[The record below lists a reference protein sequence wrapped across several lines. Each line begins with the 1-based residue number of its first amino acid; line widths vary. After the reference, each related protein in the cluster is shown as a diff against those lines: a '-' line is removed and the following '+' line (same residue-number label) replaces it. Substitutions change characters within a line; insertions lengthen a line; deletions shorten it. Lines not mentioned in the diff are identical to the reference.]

1 MKSRA
6 LRDMTQGSVPRHM
19 LAFALPLLSGN
30 FLQQFYNM
38 VDSWAVGNFVGD
50 GALAAVGAGASVMY
64 LFVSLFSG
72 VGVGATVCIAQAF
85 GAGRREQ
92 VSTVVDTVYRAI
104 LISAL
109 PVMLLAFLGAEKL
122 VEWMQVEMEIA
133 PGACTYI
140 RILGLGLVA
149 TVGYNIN
156 DGILRGLGN
165 SRASLLC
172 LAVAT
177 VVNVAL
183 DLLLVTLI
191 PLGVAG
197 VAIATVIAQLVSW
210 ICGVIYIRRTYP
222 FLSIRPFKGE
232 FDRTLLKKVLG
243 IGLPAGLQMA
253 TVSLGG
259 MAVMRKVNTFGR
271 SYAAGYTVGLKI
283 DNLVF
288 LPIQALSSAATA
300 LVGQNVGAGNWE
312 RVRSAARWVVG
323 CCLGWCALGILCIYP
338 FRAELV
344 GVFTPSMATIE
355 CGALFVG
362 WVLPAYSLLSVIF
375 SLNSVIRGA
384 GQSLVPMLVA
394 VIGQI
399 FVRVPVVYLL
409 ADKFGPRYMYGGFA
423 IGWAV
428 GATLAV
434 CYYASGHWK
443 KKALAQAKND
453 PAV

>member
-1 MKSRA
+1 
-6 LRDMTQGSVPRHM
+6 
-19 LAFALPLLSGN
+19 
-30 FLQQFYNM
+30 M
-38 VDSWAVGNFVGD
+38 V
-50 GALAAVGAGASVMY
+50 
-64 LFVSLFSG
+64 
-72 VGVGATVCIAQAF
+72 T
-85 GAGRREQ
+85 
-92 VSTVVDTVYRAI
+92 
-104 LISAL
+104 
-109 PVMLLAFLGAEKL
+109 
-122 VEWMQVEMEIA
+122 
-133 PGACTYI
+133 
-140 RILGLGLVA
+140 
-149 TVGYNIN
+149 
-156 DGILRGLGN
+156 
-165 SRASLLC
+165 
-172 LAVAT
+172 
-177 VVNVAL
+177 

-384 GQSLVPMLVA
+384 GKSLVPMLVA